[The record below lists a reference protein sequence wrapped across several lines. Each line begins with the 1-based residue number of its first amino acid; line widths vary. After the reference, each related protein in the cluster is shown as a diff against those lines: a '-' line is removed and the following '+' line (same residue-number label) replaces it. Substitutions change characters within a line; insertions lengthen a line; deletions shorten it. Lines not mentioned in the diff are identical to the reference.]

1 MASTPN
7 RNDRDEN
14 AQNEQRQNEQR
25 QNEQRGQSAEQ
36 NLGRQATEMADR
48 ALGEVGERSSQNL
61 EVVAQAAGVMVTGFQ
76 QVTRELVAWNQEA
89 LRQSFN
95 RFGREGMM
103 PSNLMSM
110 QADLAR
116 ESLQRSFEGAR
127 RIGEIFIRM
136 SEDAQRAME
145 RSGGGRDGG
154 RFDEQDEVRTAAARP
169 ASASVANAADASSI
183 AARARRSGRHASLQ
197 TRNGKGRACGSAL
210 FCVRQEAE
218 PRTFLRQAISYAAP
232 CKTARTLCA

>member
-1 MASTPN
+1 MASTTT
-7 RNDRDEN
+7 RNERDEN
-14 AQNEQRQNEQR
+14 AQNEQRK
-25 QNEQRGQSAEQ
+25 NEQRGQNAEE
-36 NLGRQATEMADR
+36 NLGRQATEIADR
-48 ALGEVGERSSQNL
+48 ALGEVGERSSQSL
-61 EVVAQAAGVMVTGFQ
+61 DVVAQAAGVMVTGFQ
-76 QVTRELVAWNQEA
+76 QVTREMVAWNQEA

-145 RSGGGRDGG
+145 RSGRGRFEEQGEGEDRGGEADQRERGERGERGGRQQRGP
-154 RFDEQDEVRTAAARP
+154 RAA
-169 ASASVANAADASSI
+169 
-183 AARARRSGRHASLQ
+183 
-197 TRNGKGRACGSAL
+197 
-210 FCVRQEAE
+210 
-218 PRTFLRQAISYAAP
+218 
-232 CKTARTLCA
+232 